1 MDLLCWPQDS
11 DQGGA
16 AGEFF
21 QDAPTVLIAR
31 RDLTQ
36 AMSNHL
42 GIGCELC
49 SCRSKPAGLVWQRG
63 PSCFGNRRLLHA
75 PRVWAGAFRPRVCG
89 GPAGATRT
97 FFGDRSF
104 RATSEWL
111 LVGSRHSVVSSRA
124 RGRWPGLW
132 RQRLHRHCRECRTS
146 GLCPGRWSCARGS
159 APLPPQRHKFK
170 NGSEL
175 HKTPTIAWASL
186 RVHFYSIQ
194 QSVRR

>member
-1 MDLLCWPQDS
+1 MDLLCWPLS

-16 AGEFF
+16 AGECF
-21 QDAPTVLIAR
+21 QDAPAVLIAR

-49 SCRSKPAGLVWQRG
+49 SCRSKPASLVWQRG

-97 FFGDRSF
+97 FLGDRPF

-111 LVGSRHSVVSSRA
+111 LVGSHHSVVSSRA
-124 RGRWPGLW
+124 RAGVGLGFGGKDCTATAASAA
-132 RQRLHRHCRECRTS
+132 HR
-146 GLCPGRWSCARGS
+146 A
-159 APLPPQRHKFK
+159 
-170 NGSEL
+170 
-175 HKTPTIAWASL
+175 
-186 RVHFYSIQ
+186 
-194 QSVRR
+194 SVRAAGPVPGAPPPAPAAAQI

>member
-1 MDLLCWPQDS
+1 ML
-11 DQGGA
+11 
-16 AGEFF
+16 
-21 QDAPTVLIAR
+21 V
-31 RDLTQ
+31 
-36 AMSNHL
+36 
-42 GIGCELC
+42 
-49 SCRSKPAGLVWQRG
+49 SKQPAGLVWQRG

-97 FFGDRSF
+97 FLGDRPF

-159 APLPPQRHKFK
+159 APCPQRHKFK

-175 HKTPTIAWASL
+175 LGIKHLRLRKAVASSFL
-186 RVHFYSIQ
+186 FDRAKCAALSMTNDARAIVEHDQ
-194 QSVRR
+194 RRPRNR